1 MNWSFRN
8 MIYYCG
14 YDQYVN
20 LKYVISFTINER
32 RGLYHFRFNLI
43 NGAYIESQDMSYD
56 EIIKDKK
63 TICNALLS
71 EIPTL

>member
-1 MNWSFRN
+1 

-20 LKYVISFTINER
+20 LKYVVSFTINER
-32 RGLYHFRFNLI
+32 REMYYFRFNLV
-43 NGAYIESQDMSYD
+43 NGASVESQDMSYD

-63 TICNALLS
+63 VIADALLS
-71 EIPTL
+71 E

>member
-1 MNWSFRN
+1 

-20 LKYVISFTINER
+20 LKYVVSFTINER
-32 RGLYHFRFNLI
+32 KGMYCFRFNFV
-43 NGAYIESQDMSYD
+43 NGTSVESQDMNYD

-63 TICNALLS
+63 TIINALLR
-71 EIPTL
+71 EEAEVTND

>member
-1 MNWSFRN
+1 

-20 LKYVISFTINER
+20 LKYVVSFTINER
-32 RGLYHFRFNLI
+32 KGMYHFRFNLVD
-43 NGAYIESQDMSYD
+43 GTSVESQDKNYD

-63 TICNALLS
+63 IIVDTLLR
-71 EIPTL
+71 